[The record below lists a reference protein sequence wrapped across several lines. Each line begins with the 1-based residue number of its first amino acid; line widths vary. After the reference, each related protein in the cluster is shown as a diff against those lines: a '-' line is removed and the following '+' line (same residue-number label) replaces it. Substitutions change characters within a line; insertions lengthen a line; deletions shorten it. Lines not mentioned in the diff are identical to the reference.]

1 MMVETVISIFA
12 VIPALIAIMGVVVK
26 VNRTLTML
34 DDSVKQ
40 LTVFMEK
47 QSSRN
52 HNFGRQLTE
61 HEIRLA
67 RLEDGRKE
75 SKSENI

>member
-1 MMVETVISIFA
+1 MLELIVSVFTI
-12 VIPALIAIMGVVVK
+12 IPALLAVMGVVVK

-52 HNFGRQLTE
+52 HRFGRQLTE

-67 RLEDGRKE
+67 RLEDHRKE
-75 SKSENI
+75 YHHENI